1 MKNKVTLLYFIL
13 FISIPGLPTKVF
25 SQNVGIGTATPTARL
40 HIKGVADTSQLVI
53 DANSTQSNTRP
64 LIKLRTSTGA
74 ELLRIHSDDTSNTFI
89 GFSAGRLNN
98 ATLSGGTYN
107 TFVGGSAGRS
117 NTTGIYNTATG
128 ESALAFNTTGIAN
141 TACGGDAL
149 IFNTTGSNNSAFG
162 LSALAYNSSGNYN
175 TAGGALAL
183 YSNTTGSYNTATGID
198 ALFFNTVGTQNAA
211 YGYAALANNTSGNLN
226 TATGPQAL
234 FSNSNGYGN
243 TGIGMS
249 ALKNNIDGN
258 QNAAVGGG
266 ALYANTSGYNNT
278 ALGFNA
284 LAVNAT
290 GSHNTA
296 IGMQADV
303 SIGTLINTVALGYNA
318 TPNANN
324 KVRFGNSGI
333 TVIEGQVGYSSPS
346 DGRFKENIKD
356 DVKGLDFIMKLQPV
370 SYNFNRL
377 RYAQHIREHITVE
390 SEKKLIEESQNRTVG
405 FVAQDVEKI
414 VQQTGF
420 TSFDAVHAPTNETD
434 NYSMGYAEFVVPLVK
449 AVQEQQQQMN
459 DMKKEIDLL
468 KEQNKILLQL
478 INKKN

>member
-1 MKNKVTLLYFIL
+1 MKKIILLSYFIAW
-13 FISIPGLPTKVF
+13 ISYF
-25 SQNVGIGTATPTARL
+25 SYSQNVGIGTATPAARL
-40 HIKGVADTSQLVI
+40 HIKGAADTSQLVI
-53 DANSTQSNTRP
+53 DANSIQSNTRP
-64 LIKLRTSTGA
+64 LIKLRTSTGT
-74 ELLRIHSDDTSNTFI
+74 ELLRIHSDDTSNLFI
-89 GFSAGRLNN
+89 GLNAGRVNS
-98 ATLSGGTYN
+98 ATPSGGTYN

-183 YSNTTGSYNTATGID
+183 YSNTTGSYNTATGKD
-198 ALFFNTVGTQNAA
+198 ALFFNTIGEQNAA

-226 TATGPQAL
+226 TANGWQAL
-234 FSNSNGYGN
+234 YSNSNGNGN

-249 ALKNNIDGN
+249 ALKNNTDGV
-258 QNAAVGGG
+258 QNTAVGGG
-266 ALYANTSGYNNT
+266 ALFLNTSALNNT
-278 ALGFNA
+278 AVGFNA
-284 LAVNAT
+284 LYLNTT
-290 GSHNTA
+290 GYDNTA
-296 IGMQADV
+296 IGVMADV
-303 SIGTLINTVALGYNA
+303 SVGTLSNTVALGYSA
-318 TPNANN
+318 RPNANN
-324 KVRFGNSGI
+324 KVRIGNTAA
-333 TVIEGQVGYSSPS
+333 TVIEGQVGYSFPS

-377 RYAQHIREHITVE
+377 RYAQHIRENLTPDR
-390 SEKKLIEESQNRTVG
+390 EKTLTAQSQNRTVG

-414 VQQTGF
+414 IQQTGF

-434 NYSMGYAEFVVPLVK
+434 NYSLGYAEFVVPLVK

-459 DMKKEIDLL
+459 GMKKEIDLL
-468 KEQNKILLQL
+468 KEQNKLLLQL
-478 INKKN
+478 LSGKK